1 MAERY
6 AIYHAP
12 SITGPLWEKACTW
25 LGRDAAT
32 GDLFDGPVAGVDRA
46 RLLNLTQS
54 ANRYGFHAT
63 IKAPMALVEGA
74 QPEDLHAALRQFAG
88 QHQPVELGRMT
99 LALID
104 GFIALV
110 PAAPS
115 EALQDFAAHVVET
128 FDPFRAPMSIKDRAA
143 RMARG
148 LTPRQEELLDGYG
161 YPYVFE
167 EFQLHM
173 TLSDRLGEADRD
185 ELFAAATTWFGP
197 LLDQPMLLDS
207 LSLFEEPER
216 GRPFVRTAEFV
227 LGAVQP

>member
-12 SITGPLWEKACTW
+12 VVTGSLWERASTW

-32 GDLFDGPVAGVDRA
+32 GDSFDGPVAGIERD

-63 IKAPMALVEGA
+63 IKAPMALADGA
-74 QPEDLHAALRQFAG
+74 RPEDLRAALRTFAVS
-88 QHQPVELGRMT
+88 HEPVDMGPMT

-110 PAAPS
+110 PARQN
-115 EALQDFAAHVVET
+115 EALQDFAAHVVEA
-128 FDPFRAPMSIKDRAA
+128 FEPFRAPMSIKDRAA
-143 RMARG
+143 RVAKG

-173 TLSDRLGEADRD
+173 TLTDRLDATDRD
-185 ELFAAATTWFGP
+185 ELFEAATTWFGP
-197 LLDQPMLLDS
+197 LLEQNMMLDRLT
-207 LSLFEEPER
+207 LFEEPDR
-216 GRPFVRTAEFV
+216 GRPFIRTAEFP
-227 LGAVQP
+227 LGAVR

>member
-6 AIYHAP
+6 AIYYAP
-12 SITGPLWEKACTW
+12 GVTTPLWEKAATW

-32 GDLFDGPVAGVDRA
+32 GDLFDGPVAGIGRD

-63 IKAPMALVEGA
+63 IKAPMALLDGA
-74 QPEDLHAALRQFAG
+74 LPDDLHGAMRSFATEHG
-88 QHQPVELGRMT
+88 PVDMGRMT
-99 LALID
+99 LALIN

-110 PAAPS
+110 PAGQS
-115 EALQDFAAHVVET
+115 EAVQDFAAHVVEA
-128 FDPFRAPMSIKDRAA
+128 FEPFRAPMSIKDRAA
-143 RMARG
+143 RVSKG

-173 TLSDRLGEADRD
+173 TLTDRLGGPDRD
-185 ELFAAATTWFGP
+185 DLFSAATTWFGP
-197 LLDQPMLLDS
+197 LLDQPVLLDR
-207 LSLFEEPER
+207 LVLFEEPER
-216 GRPFVRTAEFV
+216 GRPFIRTAEFP
-227 LGAVQP
+227 LGPVR

>member
-12 SITGPLWEKACTW
+12 SATGALWERASTW

-32 GDLFDGPVAGVDRA
+32 GQLLDGPVAGIERD

-63 IKAPMALVEGA
+63 IKAPMALVDGA
-74 QPEDLHAALRQFAG
+74 QPEDLHSFMNAFIAE
-88 QHQPVELGRMT
+88 HEPVELGRMT

-104 GFIALV
+104 GFIAIV
-110 PAAPS
+110 PAQRS
-115 EALQDFAAHVVET
+115 DALQDFAAHVVEA
-128 FDPFRAPMSIKDRAA
+128 FDPFRAPMSVKDRAA
-143 RMARG
+143 RVAKG

-173 TLSDRLGEADRD
+173 TLTDRLGPADRD
-185 ELFAAATTWFGP
+185 DLFAAATTWFGP
-197 LLDQPMLLDS
+197 LLEQPMMLDS
-207 LSLFEEPER
+207 LSIFEEPER
-216 GRPFVRTAEFV
+216 GRPFIRTANFP
-227 LGAVQP
+227 LGLVR

>member
-1 MAERY
+1 MAQRY

-12 SITGPLWEKACTW
+12 SATGVLWDRAATW

-32 GDLFDGPVAGVDRA
+32 GDAFDGPVAGIERA

-63 IKAPMALVEGA
+63 IKAPMALADGV
-74 QPEDLHAALRQFAG
+74 QPEDLTAALRAFSSEHG
-88 QHQPVELGRMT
+88 PVDMGRMT

-104 GFIALV
+104 GFIAIV
-110 PAAPS
+110 PAGNS
-115 EALQDFAAHVVET
+115 EALQDFAAHAVEA
-128 FDPFRAPMSIKDRAA
+128 FDPFRAPLSGRDRAA
-143 RMARG
+143 RIATG
-148 LTPRQEELLDGYG
+148 LTPRQIELLDGYG

-173 TLSDRLGEADRD
+173 TLTDQLGPADRD

-197 LLDQPMLLDS
+197 LLDQEMVLDS
-207 LSLFEEPER
+207 LSMFEEPER
-216 GRPFVRTAEFV
+216 GRPFIRTADFA
-227 LGAVQP
+227 LGAQQ

>member
-1 MAERY
+1 MAQRY

-12 SITGPLWEKACTW
+12 SATGALWERAATW

-32 GDLFDGPVAGVDRA
+32 GDAVDGPVAGIERA

-63 IKAPMALVEGA
+63 IKAPMVLADGM
-74 QPEDLHAALRQFAG
+74 QPEDLTTALRTFAG
-88 QHQPVELGRMT
+88 EHSPVELGRMT

-104 GFIALV
+104 GFIAIV
-110 PAAPS
+110 PAARN
-115 EALQDFAAHVVET
+115 EALQDLAAYAVEA
-128 FDPFRAPMSIKDRAA
+128 FEPFRAPLSGRDRAA
-143 RMARG
+143 RIANG
-148 LTPRQEELLDGYG
+148 LTPRQVELLDGYG

-173 TLSDRLGEADRD
+173 TLTDRLGADDRD

-207 LSLFEEPER
+207 LSLFEEPGR
-216 GRPFVRTAEFV
+216 GRPFIRTADFA
-227 LGAVQP
+227 LGAPQ

>member
-12 SITGPLWEKACTW
+12 GVTGSLWEKASTW

-32 GDLFDGPVAGVDRA
+32 GDPFDGPVAGINRD

-63 IKAPMALVEGA
+63 IKAPMALVGGA
-74 QPEDLHAALRQFAG
+74 QPEDLHAALQAFSA
-88 QHQPVELGRMT
+88 QHEPVDMGRMT

-110 PAAPS
+110 PAQQS

-128 FDPFRAPMSIKDRAA
+128 FEPFRAPMSIKDRAA
-143 RMARG
+143 RVARG

-173 TLSDRLGEADRD
+173 TLTDRLDAADRD

-197 LLDQPMLLDS
+197 LLDQPMLLDR
-207 LSLFEEPER
+207 LTLFEEPER
-216 GRPFVRTAEFV
+216 GRPFIRTAEFP
-227 LGAVQP
+227 LGAVR